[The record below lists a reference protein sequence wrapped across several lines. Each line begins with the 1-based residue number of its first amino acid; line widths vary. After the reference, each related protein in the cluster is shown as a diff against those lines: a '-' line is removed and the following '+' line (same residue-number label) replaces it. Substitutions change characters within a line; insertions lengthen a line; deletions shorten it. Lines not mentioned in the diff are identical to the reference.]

1 MVVKSTA
8 DYISSMTPTGVS
20 LYMLIFMG
28 VVLIGL
34 AIQGTIQIPD
44 YVYVLVLA
52 AFTIWLIY
60 VKLIVPNPLQL

>member
-8 DYISSMTPTGVS
+8 DYIDSMKPTGAS

-28 VVLIGL
+28 VVLVMEALFGH
-34 AIQGTIQIPD
+34 IQIPP
-44 YVYVLVLA
+44 YVYVLALA

>member
-8 DYISSMTPTGVS
+8 DYISSMTPKGAS

-28 VVLIGL
+28 VILVGQALLGH
-34 AIQGTIQIPD
+34 IQIPD
-44 YVYVLVLA
+44 YVYVLTLS

>member
-8 DYISSMTPTGVS
+8 DYISSMTPTGAS

-28 VVLIGL
+28 VVLVSL
-34 AIQGTIQIPD
+34 AIVGDVQIPP
-44 YVYVLVLA
+44 YLYVLALS

>member
-8 DYISSMTPTGVS
+8 DDISSMTPTGVS
-20 LYMLIFMG
+20 LCTLIFMG

-44 YVYVLVLA
+44 YVYVLALA

>member
-8 DYISSMTPTGVS
+8 DYIKSMTPTGAS

-28 VVLIGL
+28 FVLVSL
-34 AIQGTIQIPD
+34 AIEGTVRIPD
-44 YVYVLVLA
+44 YVYVLALA

-60 VKLIVPNPLQL
+60 VKLIVPDPLQL

>member
-1 MVVKSTA
+1 
-8 DYISSMTPTGVS
+8 MTPRGAS

-28 VVLIGL
+28 VVLVGQAL
-34 AIQGTIQIPD
+34 LGHIQIPD
-44 YVYVLVLA
+44 YVYVLTLS

>member
-8 DYISSMTPTGVS
+8 DYIASMTPTGMS

-28 VVLIGL
+28 VILVCEALFGH
-34 AIQGTIQIPD
+34 IQIPD
-44 YVYVLVLA
+44 YVYVLTLS